1 MILCVEKGTLPL
13 SSPWQPVAQPN
24 HEENIRQILRGTF
37 YRLHDGHHSK
47 LLRSAKTR
55 PVREAVTAK
64 RCSRRH
70 DDGGTLEQEKGIR
83 KKNRINL
90 HKLQTFVNSDVSIQ
104 VL

>member
-1 MILCVEKGTLPL
+1 MWAESAEPD
-13 SSPWQPVAQPN
+13 

-55 PVREAVTAK
+55 PIREAVTAK
-64 RCSRRH
+64 SCSGRH

-83 KKNRINL
+83 KE
-90 HKLQTFVNSDVSIQ
+90 TG
-104 VL
+104 